1 MLLVEPGV
9 LLKPIGLVA
18 HQLQL
23 LRQLAQVIKL
33 HTKQLFS
40 YGWQHPCNSHIGQLI
55 IWQIQRK
62 THAFDVPEPP
72 EEL

>member
-1 MLLVEPGV
+1 MTAFET
-9 LLKPIGLVA
+9 IGPDYQTPYRIL
-18 HQLQL
+18 
-23 LRQLAQVIKL
+23 
-33 HTKQLFS
+33 S
-40 YGWQHPCNSHIGQLI
+40 YGQQHPCNGHIDQLI